1 LAFTKEEKKNLV
13 ESYEKW
19 LSESRA
25 SFVLAFNGMT
35 VKEIEQIRSDAREIG
50 AEFHVVKNTLMDIAL
65 NNTGFE
71 NTGIFDEASIVAF
84 AFEDAPSLAKIVDRA
99 GSMDMFKIKGG
110 YMDGKPI
117 TASEIQSL
125 AQLPPMPQMRAQL
138 LALIQTPA
146 TQLLRTISEPARGI
160 AAVLKAYSEKSPA
173 QAAS

>member
-1 LAFTKEEKKNLV
+1 MAFTKEEKKDLV
-13 ESYEKW
+13 ENYEKW

-25 SFVLAFNGMT
+25 SFVLAFNKMT

-50 AEFHVVKNTLMDIAL
+50 GEFHVIKNTLMDIAL
-65 NNTGFE
+65 KNAGFE

-99 GSMDMFKIKGG
+99 GSTEMFKIKGG
-110 YMDGKPI
+110 YMDGSPI

-160 AAVLKAYSEKSPA
+160 AAVLKAYSEKNTT